1 MLSIYSVLMMLL
13 LGTGSIVGISSIYT
27 PANVETQ
34 PQQQPQPQPLP
45 QPQKPQTTIPG
56 LKMPQSKIEL
66 GQQIADQNAL
76 RAIQDKQLLDRL
88 MPQIIKR
95 IDVKLVLTQRP
106 GGTGEVKPGNN
117 PLTAGTAV
125 AGGKAGC
132 PPGETAVSAGFDY
145 SLGGGTDQSIWKF
158 SRIPNSNT
166 WDLLTRID
174 DGYGKFFTYAEC
186 LKVELSLKGAQQP
199 QPQQPQPQQPS
210 QQQPPA
216 QPPGG
221 PPLQPP
227 PEFGRK

>member
-1 MLSIYSVLMMLL
+1 MLGKSSVLMMLL
-13 LGTGSIVGISSIYT
+13 VGTGSLVGISSIYT

-34 PQQQPQPQPLP
+34 PQP

-95 IDVKLVLTQRP
+95 IDVKLVLTERP
-106 GGTGEVKPGNN
+106 SKTVIVDHEGLGRDPIT
-117 PLTAGTAV
+117 T
-125 AGGKAGC
+125 KATC
-132 PPGETAVSAGFDY
+132 APGETAVAAEYLSSVGDVWSIQRGEYGNPSEWSILAWAD
-145 SLGGGTDQSIWKF
+145 SNGGVRVTAMC
-158 SRIPNSNT
+158 
-166 WDLLTRID
+166 LT
-174 DGYGKFFTYAEC
+174 A
-186 LKVELSLKGAQQP
+186 ELSLKGAQQP
-199 QPQQPQPQQPS
+199 QPQTQPQPQQPT
-210 QQQPPA
+210 

-227 PEFGRK
+227 PGLVK

>member
-56 LKMPQSKIEL
+56 LKIPQSKIEL

-95 IDVKLVLTQRP
+95 IDVKLVLTERP
-106 GGTGEVKPGNN
+106 SKTVIVDHEGLYRDPIT
-117 PLTAGTAV
+117 T
-125 AGGKAGC
+125 KATC
-132 PPGETAVSAGFDY
+132 APGETAVAAEYLSSVGDVWSIQRGEYGNPSEWSILAWADSNGGVRVSAMC
-145 SLGGGTDQSIWKF
+145 
-158 SRIPNSNT
+158 
-166 WDLLTRID
+166 LT
-174 DGYGKFFTYAEC
+174 A
-186 LKVELSLKGAQQP
+186 ELSLKGAQQP
-199 QPQQPQPQQPS
+199 QPQTQPS
-210 QQQPPA
+210 QPLS

-221 PPLQPP
+221 PPLRPP
-227 PEFGRK
+227 PK